1 MAEEKTFEQLLD
13 ETMKPVHQGEIV
25 EGTIVEV
32 TPSEAV
38 VNIGYKF
45 DGFLAAR
52 EYSNERD
59 VDLTTKLHPGDKVEV
74 KVVKIDSKEGTVTVS
89 MRAAAAEKASK
100 AVEDAFNN
108 HTPVTAKVT
117 QIMKGGI
124 CADVDGTRVFIPASL
139 ISDTFERDLSKY
151 EGQEITFVITEF
163 NPRRRR
169 IIGDRKQVVAAE
181 HEKAKEALL
190 ENLTPGDVIEGTVRN
205 VTDFGAFIDLGGAD
219 GLLHVSE
226 MGWGRTGNP
235 KKLFKSGEKVR
246 VFVKEINGDRIAL
259 SRKFPDEDPWIG
271 ADEKYGIGT
280 KVKGK
285 VARMADFGAFIEL
298 EPGIDGLLHVSQISR
313 QHIDKPSDV
322 LKVGQEVEVLVTGF
336 DEENHK
342 ISLSMKDLQPEEDAE
357 TVVTAGDKTE

>member
-1 MAEEKTFEQLLD
+1 MAEEMSFEQMLNESL
-13 ETMKPVHQGEIV
+13 KSVRSGEIV
-25 EGTIVEV
+25 EGTVVEV
-32 TPSEAV
+32 SPSEAV
-38 VNIGYKF
+38 VNIGFKF
-45 DGFLAAR
+45 DGYLAAR

-59 VDLTTKLHPGDKVEV
+59 VDLTTKLNVGDKVEV
-74 KVVKIDSKEGTVTVS
+74 KVVKIDNKEGTVTVS
-89 MRAAAAEKASK
+89 MRQAAAEKASK
-100 AVEDAFNN
+100 IVEDAFNN
-108 HTPVTAKVT
+108 HTPLTAKVT

-139 ISDTFERDLSKY
+139 ISDTFERDLTKY
-151 EGQEITFVITEF
+151 QDQEITFLVTEF

-169 IIGDRKQVVAAE
+169 IIGDRKQLVAAE
-181 HEKAKEALL
+181 HAKAKEDLL
-190 ENLTPGDVIEGTVRN
+190 ANLTPGDVIEGTVRN
-205 VTDFGAFIDLGGAD
+205 VTDFGAFIDLGSAD

-235 KKLFKSGEKVR
+235 KKLFKAGEKVR

-271 ADEKYGIGT
+271 ADEKYGIGMRVT
-280 KVKGK
+280 GK

-322 LKVGQEVEVLVTGF
+322 LKTGQEVEVLVTGF
-336 DEENHK
+336 DPEAHK
-342 ISLSMKDLQPEEDAE
+342 ISLSMKDLLPEDEAE
-357 TVVTAGDKTE
+357 TVVSTDNE